1 MKIYFTKRYFKQYRK
16 LNGDDKIRV
25 SEAIRRFVADPHDP
39 SLKNHVLHGK
49 LRNKRS
55 ISASNDLRLI
65 FEVKG
70 DYVTVIMLAVGS
82 HNQVY

>member
-1 MKIYFTKRYFKQYRK
+1 MRIDFTKRYFRQYRK
-16 LNGDDKIRV
+16 LNGGDKV
-25 SEAIRRFVADPHDP
+25 KVNEAIRRFVADPHDP

-65 FEVKG
+65 FEVEG
-70 DYVTVIMLAVGS
+70 DYVIVIMLAVGS
-82 HNQVY
+82 HNQVH